1 MRPRVTS
8 PGGVQGVLGVVL
20 ALALSMLPGVC
31 GELQAQHLLVPM
43 DRTQP
48 DHLRAYGLTYAV
60 IERGEAAEWLLN
72 FRDGAFLLPDRAW
85 IRREAAALGVG
96 VEAVDGADVARIR
109 DTMARGDMEAV
120 LLEAAPRI
128 AVYTPPNS
136 PPWADAVTMVL
147 EYAGIPYETVWDAEV
162 LEGRLPDY
170 DWLHLH
176 HEDFTGQYS
185 KFFLAFAATP
195 WLREEVA
202 RNTEMAE
209 RFGFA
214 DVPELKRAVAEGI
227 RSFVTGGGFLFA
239 MCSAT
244 ETLDL
249 ALASH
254 GTDISAAF
262 ANGRPPDPDAASRM
276 DWDRALAFQ
285 GAQPQLSASV
295 SAFSDIDTHQVNTSA
310 RRALGS
316 FALFEF
322 SARADPVAAML
333 VQNHQSVIPDFYG
346 LTTAFAAERLKP
358 GATILA
364 REGNRVKYVHGSA
377 GEGSWTFYG
386 GHDPEDA
393 EHQVGDAPTRLELHP
408 NSAGYRLI
416 LNNILFPAAKP
427 RPLKT

>member
-1 MRPRVTS
+1 MSSTWRQLLALTTLLGLSGIPA
-8 PGGVQGVLGVVL
+8 PGGPLGGHGQL
-20 ALALSMLPGVC
+20 A
-31 GELQAQHLLVPM
+31 AQHLLVPM
-43 DRTQP
+43 DRGQT

-60 IERGEAAEWLLN
+60 LERGESAEWLLN

-85 IRREAAALGVG
+85 VRREAAILGVG
-96 VEAVDGADVARIR
+96 VEAVDAAEVARIR
-109 DTMARGDMEAV
+109 DTMARSDQEAV

-128 AVYTPPNS
+128 AVYTPPNTA
-136 PPWADAVTMVL
+136 PWADAVTMVL
-147 EYAGIPYETVWDAEV
+147 EYAGIPYSTVWDAEV
-162 LEGRLPDY
+162 LEGRLGDY

-185 KFFLAFAATP
+185 KFFLSFAATP

-202 RNTEMAE
+202 RNTEMAT
-209 RFGFA
+209 RFGFG

-227 RSFVTGGGFLFA
+227 RSFVMEGGFLFA

-254 GTDISAAF
+254 GTDITGSF
-262 ANGRPPDPDAASRM
+262 ANGRPPDPDAAARM
-276 DWDRALAFQ
+276 DWSRTLAFQ
-285 GAQPQLSASV
+285 GAEPQLSASV
-295 SAFSDIDTHQVNTSA
+295 NAFSDIDTHQVNTPA

-333 VQNHQSVIPDFYG
+333 VQNHQAVIPDFYG
-346 LTTAFAAERLKP
+346 LTTAFRADRLKP

-364 REGNRVKYVHGSA
+364 REGERVKYVHGSA
-377 GEGSWTFYG
+377 GQGSWTFYG

-408 NSAGYRLI
+408 NSPGYRLI